1 MQPIKIEKPFQSLLT
16 FFNSAGEKKI
26 LFGVFCC
33 NFFSVYFLNALQSDN
48 NNNNNSVYVLGLKYI
63 SGPSQSSF

>member
-16 FFNSAGEKKI
+16 FSHSAGEKI
-26 LFGVFCC
+26 LFRVFCC
-33 NFFSVYFLNALQSDN
+33 HFFSVYFLNALQSDN
-48 NNNNNSVYVLGLKYI
+48 NNDNNSVYVLGHKYI